1 MPSWKIP
8 TPFRYYTAG
17 QAVVSAHG
25 QTVDA
30 ALADLMDQYPNLKPH
45 LFKGNGELRAF
56 VNIFIG
62 EDNIKNLQGLETT
75 VGEDDELRL
84 VPAITGG

>member
-1 MPSWKIP
+1 M
-8 TPFRYYTAG
+8 
-17 QAVVSAHG
+17 VSAHG